1 MSQKQCGHGTGQ
13 ELQVVSSSAS
23 VADFVVLHQLSS
35 SQASFLIHNVE
46 TVVPISFVKLW
57 DLQPES
63 ILYDFHYDVHMWQ
76 KRFMEDFLKWVVP
89 VVTAPNEGWKA
100 TN

>member
-13 ELQVVSSSAS
+13 ELQVLSSSAS

-46 TVVPISFVKLW
+46 TVVPISFVKL
-57 DLQPES
+57 
-63 ILYDFHYDVHMWQ
+63 
-76 KRFMEDFLKWVVP
+76 
-89 VVTAPNEGWKA
+89 
-100 TN
+100 